1 MPIIKFVETT
11 SNLAFDI
18 SFDVANGPQAAESVR
33 QLMHELPPMK
43 PLVLVLKIFLQQRE
57 FNEVGHLHL
66 PPSHQSPC
74 VPAWLCAEQHHCTG
88 RAPRQ
93 MKPSVASQHQQ
104 DIRTS
109 PAAPFA
115 LPCQLA
121 LHHVSA
127 ASQADTSRTSGL
139 GTSLGGIRKSMGAA
153 PFICST
159 AIPLQFRLLSC

>member
-66 PPSHQSPC
+66 PPSHRSPC
-74 VPAWLCAEQHHCTG
+74 VPAGLCAEQHH
-88 RAPRQ
+88 
-93 MKPSVASQHQQ
+93 
-104 DIRTS
+104 
-109 PAAPFA
+109 FA

-127 ASQADTSRTSGL
+127 ASQADTFRTSGL
-139 GTSLGGIRKSMGAA
+139 GTPLGGIRKSMGAA

>member
-66 PPSHQSPC
+66 QPS
-74 VPAWLCAEQHHCTG
+74 
-88 RAPRQ
+88 
-93 MKPSVASQHQQ
+93 
-104 DIRTS
+104 S
-109 PAAPFA
+109 PAPP
-115 LPCQLA
+115 LTPCFSLA
-121 LHHVSA
+121 A
-127 ASQADTSRTSGL
+127 CR
-139 GTSLGGIRKSMGAA
+139 AA
-153 PFICST
+153 PLHRESSEADET
-159 AIPLQFRLLSC
+159 